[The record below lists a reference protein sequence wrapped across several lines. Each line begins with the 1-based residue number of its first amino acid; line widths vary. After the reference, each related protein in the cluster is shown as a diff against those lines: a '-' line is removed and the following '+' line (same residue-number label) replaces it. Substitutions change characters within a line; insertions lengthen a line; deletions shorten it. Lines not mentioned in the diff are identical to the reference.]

1 MHIRCLTCNLFWCV
15 STMMT
20 GGTYGMER
28 REPVQVCT
36 PLKRQRIYE
45 PRELLTPKSLVSP
58 VMPQKIISRRHFF
71 GVSPQQ
77 VHMPADNVARLIYKI
92 LADGS
97 AGSSGEAISA
107 ILNWQQK
114 FPAIFGKIK
123 WFTRDDLRVEMQ
135 ADFRFKLAGALHH
148 TILTCLAKS
157 SYADSVVQ
165 SRKIQEIGID
175 TCVSILRLG
184 GFLCASKISKLE
196 LRPEFSF
203 RRVSGDFMPV
213 YKQENKIKESLKN
226 YLFSVQDTPD
236 FQQVLQDIL
245 SSIPECMRVHKE
257 QFYHALVYGMISFMG
272 SSFSM
277 IEAYSGEGRADMLL
291 VSDMGDG
298 CSRNC
303 IIEFKFNRSAE
314 EALQQIETMQYG
326 KYFGSGSVI
335 AVGINIKE
343 HPLQVSCAK
352 KIIYCP
358 APTVNQEGAGAFGS
372 IAWS

>member
-1 MHIRCLTCNLFWCV
+1 MVWFVPILIMGCI
-15 STMMT
+15 
-20 GGTYGMER
+20 YGMER

-36 PLKRQRIYE
+36 PLKRQRLYE
-45 PRELLTPKSLVSP
+45 PGRLIVPISPKA
-58 VMPQKIISRRHFF
+58 PQKMRSSRLLF
-71 GVSPQQ
+71 GISPQQ
-77 VHMPADNVARLIYKI
+77 VQMPADNVARQIYKI
-92 LADGS
+92 LAKGS
-97 AGSSGEAISA
+97 ECSSGEAVSA
-107 ILNWQQK
+107 VLNWQQK
-114 FPAIFGKIK
+114 VPAIFGKIK
-123 WFTRDDLRVEMQ
+123 WFTPEDLRYEMQ
-135 ADFRFKLAGALHH
+135 VDFKFKLAGSIHH

-157 SYADSVVQ
+157 SYADRVAQ
-165 SRKIQEIGID
+165 STKIQEMGVD
-175 TCVSILRLG
+175 TYVSILRLG

-196 LRPEFSF
+196 LRPEYSF
-203 RRVSGDFMPV
+203 RKVSGDFMPI
-213 YKQENKIKESLKN
+213 YKKENKIKESLKN

-257 QFYHALVYGMISFMG
+257 QFYHALVYGIISFMG

-303 IIEFKFNRSAE
+303 IIEFKFNRSTE

-326 KYFGSGSVI
+326 KYFGSGSVV

-343 HPLQVSCAK
+343 NPLQVSCAK

-358 APTVNQEGAGAFGS
+358 TPTINQEGTGASGS
-372 IAWS
+372 ISW